1 MPEKIFLRDLSEIS
15 RGDGGGGGHE
25 KWAAK
30 RGRVTQI
37 CAPDH
42 VEAHPQKT
50 KEVLYFVKKKTT
62 TKNCEVWIYF
72 KDCTLRSDVM
82 FVTSDTNIV
91 SLKNMK
97 WNQLSEAVSIFHEER
112 ETLTHHEV
120 ASGTELIGII
130 NNIPEVNDEIDMT
143 SSTLNANTLWE
154 HQEKTVNLSDAAIA
168 FINSLKLLPL
178 CDHILQATDA
188 CTTRRCGGG
197 FNARW
202 TRSPAVYFRCILS

>member
-1 MPEKIFLRDLSEIS
+1 
-15 RGDGGGGGHE
+15 
-25 KWAAK
+25 
-30 RGRVTQI
+30 
-37 CAPDH
+37 
-42 VEAHPQKT
+42 
-50 KEVLYFVKKKTT
+50 
-62 TKNCEVWIYF
+62 
-72 KDCTLRSDVM
+72 M

-188 CTTRRCGGG
+188 GPGVGVTKNEVKYRDTEMSRINSWTHIWRGFTGHHTIEDKTKRSVPRLLQGKLWLMAEHYTGTT
-197 FNARW
+197 FNQLISLVKKNW
-202 TRSPAVYFRCILS
+202 KHSQLKKWKS

>member
-1 MPEKIFLRDLSEIS
+1 M
-15 RGDGGGGGHE
+15 
-25 KWAAK
+25 
-30 RGRVTQI
+30 QI

-42 VEAHPQKT
+42 IEAHPQKT
-50 KEVLYFVKKKTT
+50 KEVLSFLKKTTT

-82 FVTSDTNIV
+82 FATSDTNIV

-143 SSTLNANTLWE
+143 SSTLNANWE
-154 HQEKTVNLSDAAIA
+154 HQEKAVNLSDAAIA
-168 FINSLKLLPL
+168 FFNSLKLLPL

-188 CTTRRCGGG
+188 GPRVVPSRHWHVKDLIAGLKWAGFTGHHTIQDKTKRCY
-197 FNARW
+197 
-202 TRSPAVYFRCILS
+202 RSSFGWWQSITLGILSTNRSH